1 MKHICSIL
9 SAVTVLLAASCSKP
23 QKEVVRH
30 AFTLQ
35 TTRVALEEGRT
46 CQVSYDYVKI
56 TGTKYVKC
64 EYDFAG
70 NPAGL
75 QFFSSDEGV
84 ATVSAQGVVTGVAP
98 GLSLI
103 TAKADGADV
112 KGTFTVAVEKA
123 GSGDYDFDKDFSTP
137 LTQASIFMP
146 LGLTNKTLQGM
157 DIDKAGNVYM
167 TWEENTY
174 VHLRCYPKGSTVGCP
189 ADMILPVSGHGDGF
203 CVEQDKDECYFWMP
217 GSLGEPASNG
227 GYSGAVATVEGVR
240 LICRFKYDAGKTL
253 YPEDAVER
261 YYVNDNGCRIVDVDT
276 EHDVMACWCYEN
288 GKEYIRIYK
297 FSDIKKGSKVT
308 KYVTREHNKGQA
320 VEAHDLN
327 TVREIAKFS
336 WNRKEICGVDGT
348 STKAIQGFCVYKD
361 KVYVTAG
368 VKNDP
373 ATTITV
379 LDFNGNMLQQ
389 LVPIGLSSDKKKL
402 VELNLSSDGTFEPEG
417 VHIRKGVM
425 YLGFV
430 GDYPTAGS
438 KKHACILVL

>member
-1 MKHICSIL
+1 ML
-9 SAVTVLLAASCSKP
+9 SVLFIAACSKP
-23 QKEVVRH
+23 QAEIVKH
-30 AFTLQ
+30 AFSLK
-35 TTRVALEEGRT
+35 TTRVSLETGKT
-46 CQVSYDYVKI
+46 CQVYYDYVKI
-56 TGTKYVKC
+56 TGTKYEKC
-64 EYDFAG
+64 DYDFVG

-75 QFFSSDEGV
+75 QFFSSDESV
-84 ATVSAQGVVTGVAP
+84 ATVSPQGEVKGIAP

-103 TAKADGADV
+103 TAKAKGVDV

-123 GSGDYDFDKDFSTP
+123 GNGDYDFTKDLSTP
-137 LTQASIFMP
+137 LTQANIFMP
-146 LGLTNKTLQGM
+146 LGLNNKTLQGM
-157 DIDKAGNVYM
+157 DIDKAGNIYM

-174 VHLRCYPKGSTVGCP
+174 VHLRCFPKGSTTNCP

-308 KYVTREHNKGQA
+308 KYVTRVHNKGQA
-320 VEAHDLN
+320 IEAYDLN
-327 TVREIAKFS
+327 TVREIAKFT

-361 KVYVTAG
+361 KVYVSAG

-379 LDFNGNMLQQ
+379 VDFNGKILQKM
-389 LVPIGLSSDKKKL
+389 VPFGLTSDKQKL
-402 VELNLSSDGTFEPEG
+402 IQLNLSSDGSFEPEG
-417 VHIRKGVM
+417 MHIRKGVL
-425 YLGFV
+425 YHGFA
-430 GDYPTAGS
+430 GDYPTTGS
-438 KKHACILVL
+438 KKHCCILAL